1 MKVVKSDQ
9 SMDQITSKATFAQQP
24 FLCVQAF
31 QPKAPEYLVFNPD
44 FDSTNV
50 RSQLIRTC
58 KTRLGGALSQAQR
71 VYYTSVYF
79 TRDTYTPCRVY
90 STLEPTPCLRLAEPT
105 CYTKARHQLHTKRVT
120 SRQV

>member
-1 MKVVKSDQ
+1 
-9 SMDQITSKATFAQQP
+9 MDQITSKATLAQQP
-24 FLCVQAF
+24 FLCFQAF

-71 VYYTSVYF
+71 VYYTSVDF
-79 TRDTYTPCRVY
+79 TRDTYTQVEYTAPSSLPLVFR
-90 STLEPTPCLRLAEPT
+90 RLAEPT